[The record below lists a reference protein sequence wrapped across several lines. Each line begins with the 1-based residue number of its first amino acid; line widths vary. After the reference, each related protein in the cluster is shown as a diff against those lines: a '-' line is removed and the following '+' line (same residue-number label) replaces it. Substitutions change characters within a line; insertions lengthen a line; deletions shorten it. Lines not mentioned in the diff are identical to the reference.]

1 MTREYQALF
10 ALVRAG
16 LWDRYDEAMA
26 SAFPLSSES
35 WERVFDL
42 ARRQTVTGVTF
53 RGLDFLP
60 EEVSPPMGL
69 TAKWMAYADR
79 IEQGNRKVNSVL
91 SRMCAHFAESG
102 AKVVLQKGPGVAA
115 MYPEP
120 YLREFGDIDLF
131 FPDCGGES
139 DPLEGI
145 PCAVKEARPDASWEY
160 VVGGV
165 VVERHTYLVDIQSPR
180 AKKYVAGLIE
190 EKGYESLRIDGCEVL
205 VPAPEVNLLL
215 LSAHI
220 LKHAFG
226 VGIGLRQLCDMAV
239 ACRYYS
245 DRVNRQEM
253 HEIYRQAGLEKWSGL
268 LEGFL
273 AEYLG
278 LEAEG
283 TGEEKCSKKSRILL
297 DIILKGGNF
306 GRFKAKKGFASE
318 GSSLR
323 MLRTLESFLG
333 NTRFALTYAPG
344 EWFWTMAQL
353 AGGRIR

>member
-16 LWDRYDEAMA
+16 LWGRYDEAMA

-35 WERVFDL
+35 WERVFAL
-42 ARRQTVTGVTF
+42 ARQQTVTGVAF

-60 EEVSPPMGL
+60 EEMAPSMGL
-69 TAKWMAYADR
+69 IAKWMAYTDR
-79 IEQGNRKVNSVL
+79 IEKGNRKVNSVL
-91 SRMCAHFAESG
+91 AGLCAHFAASG
-102 AKVVLQKGPGVAA
+102 TKVVLQKGPGVAA

-120 YLREFGDIDLF
+120 YLREYGDLDLF
-131 FPDCGGES
+131 FPDSDGEN
-139 DPLEGI
+139 DPMDGV
-145 PCAVKEARPDASWEY
+145 PSAVKEARPDASWEY

-165 VVERHTYLVDIQSPR
+165 IVERHTYLVDILSPR
-180 AKKYVAGLIE
+180 AKKYVARLIS
-190 EKGYESLRIDGCEVL
+190 EKGFEEVCIDGCSVL

-215 LSAHI
+215 LSSHI

-245 DRVNRQEM
+245 DRVDKAEM
-253 HEIYRQAGLEKWSGL
+253 REIYRQTGLSKWSGL

-273 AEYLG
+273 TEFLG
-278 LEAEG
+278 LEPVG
-283 TGEEKCSKKSRILL
+283 NTEEKCIKKTRILL

-306 GRFKAKKGFASE
+306 GRFKGNEGFASE
-318 GSSLR
+318 R
-323 MLRTLESFLG
+323 AMQKRLRTLESFLE
-333 NTRFALTYAPG
+333 NTRFALAYAPG